1 MAPPSESVN
10 EVVRTKFGPMLL
22 GVIVSAI
29 LYGVT
34 FLQTIYYF
42 DHYPKDTIVLKVT
55 VAALWIIDTLI
66 MALDCHAVYYFS
78 ILRFG
83 DVSVFG
89 SQTWSLDST
98 LCIARSDLPYD
109 AGFRD
114 VYVSIV
120 LCDQDT
126 QIEQGFLPGIEDR
139 GLYILFFVSARC
151 SDVCDQLGYHCTR
164 LLTIVNVVSAT
175 ALDFL
180 ITIILCFIL
189 YQHGRGLKGSN
200 MISRLMTFLITR
212 GIITNINQMLLLITY
227 LALTSNLI
235 WVFFHL
241 IMCRIYTNAVLAT
254 LNNRSRIWGHSEYI
268 SRGSATQDS
277 KTAYSQLSFHTPN
290 LVESAGVEDSTF
302 TPHVGYPSAGE
313 LCIRMARPDDHVG
326 TLDLVV

>member
-1 MAPPSESVN
+1 MAPPSENVN

-42 DHYPKDTIVLKVT
+42 DHYPKDTIVLKAT

-164 LLTIVNVVSAT
+164 LFKANME
-175 ALDFL
+175 
-180 ITIILCFIL
+180 
-189 YQHGRGLKGSN
+189 HKRSN

-277 KTAYSQLSFHTPN
+277 KSAYSQLSFHMPN

-313 LCIRMARPDDHVG
+313 LCIRMARPGDDVG